1 MTRVI
6 DTLNIVLD
14 DIIKN
19 EGKDTK
25 LFLNIH
31 KE

>member
-1 MTRVI
+1 MSRVI
-6 DTLNIVLD
+6 DTLNIVLED
-14 DIIKN
+14 VLKN

-25 LFLNIH
+25 LFLNIY